1 MRANKEAELLID
13 LAHIQIQHDAAV
25 SRYTVLLSVL
35 VSLMLAIVS
44 VYIPLTLFL
53 NNIYYSVFA
62 IGFIVALLGPLLWIE
77 GKMKKT
83 EEKMETQIQDLRNS
97 YSDTNRN
104 GRRNQQ

>member
-1 MRANKEAELLID
+1 
-13 LAHIQIQHDAAV
+13 
-25 SRYTVLLSVL
+25 
-35 VSLMLAIVS
+35 MLAIVS

-53 NNIYYSVFA
+53 NNIYCSVFA

-77 GKMKKT
+77 GKIKKT

-97 YSDTNRN
+97 YSDANRN

>member
-77 GKMKKT
+77 GKIKKT
-83 EEKMETQIQDLRNS
+83 EEKTETQIQSLKEKYNNTQKNTR
-97 YSDTNRN
+97 TRA
-104 GRRNQQ
+104 Q

>member
-25 SRYTVLLSVL
+25 SRYTVLLAVI

-77 GKMKKT
+77 GKIKKT
-83 EEKMETQIQDLRNS
+83 EEKMETQIQSLKES
-97 YSDTNRN
+97 YINTQKN
-104 GRRNQQ
+104 GRTKTQ